1 MKLAP
6 VSVRLS
12 WWQRHR
18 RRVIVLSCGFIVFA
32 AANFLGLESRAGIAK
47 FYPATCLGG
56 WESPERASGAPDE
69 LSAVLKPDTL
79 AEIFCGEF
87 KGEIPDDSEPKN
99 FQLKLTWQL
108 KYLSRDRVTTATTSL
123 IGDDFA
129 EQAGIILDTPT
140 DADSPVELTISD
152 DLNATSTATSTT
164 PESEL
169 PTTPADSP
177 NSDLPDPITPENSPN
192 QENQQTPENTT
203 PEVITPPE
211 AAPSPTDASQ
221 PASENVSPPVSESP
235 TSWWRG
241 LINIAWAT
249 TTVAENISSPQIAS
263 EVLAAGEQIAAE
275 NQDLEVLYT
284 LDSQTWQTLGKVGE
298 SNWREASFTLPITN
312 WSDLSKLQISI
323 KRLST
328 LDEPPRIELDSL
340 ELAVFYES
348 PFETEITPQE
358 ISFLP
363 RVTAP
368 ENTLLLAP
376 TSDFSANETP
386 SFEINPDLVS
396 ELVADLQATTTRD
409 SLIATSSLEAAT
421 STDLQLPVTNPEETA
436 TTTLINLPELDLE
449 KLVPEKLLNWLQS
462 PRLIQ
467 PAFAATPSQKLRVL
481 KTEIL
486 DATGKLTDLKA
497 VTTETESGEQIEI
510 SVEKTAK
517 AFRPGRYRLRVELL
531 QARRVIVTESDFTW
545 GVLALNANKSIYAPN
560 ERGYLQFA
568 ALDDTGH
575 TICDA
580 DLALKISGPD
590 NLQAFLSTK
599 TGEIIRSDTCGANN
613 VTDEPDYFAYY
624 FFSQTGSYKLTLTD
638 LKNNHEIRDEILV
651 RSGDNLVIERIS
663 ATRINPFKADYVMK
677 LRVTAHTNFSGSLI
691 ETLPGELTVTSGE
704 SAWPLS
710 LAAGET
716 REFAYTYHAPPV
728 SPQIYLL
735 GPAKIRQGEQEIFT
749 EAREWQVAADNACQ
763 SNGTGGGNWNTAG
776 TWTSCGGTVPQ
787 AADTVTIVNGD
798 TVTLDVDSAITS
810 ITINNGGILTTDNG
824 SRNLTLTPAAA
835 GTAWTIGSTATFTPG
850 NSTVKITSDAAITG
864 VNGTT
869 TFNNFQLVPTITAA
883 RTYTLQ
889 ANAFSPITVNGDFL
903 INATKATTAARLTVN
918 MGSSIT
924 GANTSTITIK
934 GTTVG
939 QATLT
944 TTSSNYAITTGFV
957 IIDDRG
963 TFTLNDST
971 VTLTGTSGTLL
982 TRTGTTVG
990 VLVRGTSTIVVTSD
1004 ATVAITSGTFGPS
1017 ANSLNNL
1024 TLSPTIT
1031 DNRTYTL
1038 NTAAMTIAGDFT
1050 INPTAASAKTLTVNL
1065 GGALTV
1071 STSKTITISGTTSGL
1086 STLDTTSSNHAITTG
1101 LINIASAGTFTAN
1114 GSTITLGATSG
1125 TLFTRSGTFN
1135 ANTST
1140 VKYTGDGT
1148 TVTLTSGTF
1157 TSTNAFYNLQVV
1169 PVATGLVF
1177 SPRTYTFGSGAITV
1191 GNTFDVNPT
1200 SIETGAIALNV
1211 VLGAALTV
1219 NATTTLTNTPIDG
1232 VYYATSTL
1240 NTGSDYA
1247 LTTGSLVM
1255 SHASSTLKGNAS
1267 TITVNNNFW
1276 KTAGTFTPNTSTVTF
1291 TTATSSTINLGG
1303 TGTGNQF
1310 YNLTINKS
1318 STATTTL
1325 ITNHADVTNNLV
1337 ISAGIL
1343 DLGGKN
1349 IVTTT
1354 NFSNSGTLRL
1364 QGSETVSFS
1373 TNDTDSGTWE
1383 YYGDGTGAATTQT
1396 VKDFG
1401 NTDYYALKIYDTSAS
1416 NQDTF
1421 RTSATLNASSTVTV
1435 ASSTL
1440 DISTNSNLL
1449 ILDGILTIS
1458 GGTLTATNG
1467 TIDANSDVFIT
1478 SGTLTGPAG
1487 NFNVAGNW
1495 TRYGGTF
1502 THNSGT
1508 VTFDTSSTPSIETN
1522 TDETFYNLIISKSGG
1537 SFTLLNSVNVA
1548 NDFTQSAGTF
1558 DITDTGLTVA
1568 GNLALQ
1574 GGILEAIGSNT
1585 TDIDGNLT
1593 ISSGT
1598 FSAPAGS
1605 MTVGGSYNNS
1615 GGTFTAN
1622 SGTVT
1627 FDATAGGKT
1636 LAGTMTGT
1644 SAFYNLTFDGSG
1656 GAWAFSNNA
1665 STTNAFTYT
1674 LGTVTAPALLSVA
1687 GNWTRN
1693 GGTFTHNS
1701 GTVELTGTNQTITG
1715 ATTFY
1720 NLKKVDTSNNS
1731 TDPILTFSS
1740 NATTTISGLVTFVGL
1755 DSNDRV
1761 DLRAST
1767 WGTRWGFTVNGTYN
1781 INYASTTDSDAS
1793 LGSLIFPNNTTDG
1806 GNNLN
1811 WDFGSLTISLDGA
1824 TEAFS
1829 SLTPGTLVATSS
1841 IITIRS
1847 ANLTGFS
1854 LAVRRSNATATMRL
1868 TTNTALTIPD
1878 KTNWSPGLATTSAG
1892 NATASTTEPLTLQFR
1907 VKQSGTDTPNYASAW
1922 WGTDDTTVNALFA
1935 GLPSSDTEI
1944 ANRSTSALAT
1954 TTLSV
1959 LYNLNVPS
1967 TQPSGDYSGD
1977 VVYTVTANP

>member
-18 RRVIVLSCGFIVFA
+18 RRVIVLGCGLIVFA
-32 AANFLGLESRAGIAK
+32 AANFFGLESRAGIAK
-47 FYPATCLGG
+47 FHPATCLGG
-56 WESPERASGAPDE
+56 WESPERASAEPDE
-69 LSAVLKPDTL
+69 QFAVLRPDTL
-79 AEIFCGEF
+79 AEIFCGDF
-87 KGEIPDDSEPKN
+87 KGEIPNDSEPKN

-108 KYLSRDRVTTATTSL
+108 KYPTRDQLVNATTSL
-123 IGDDFA
+123 IGDDFS
-129 EQAGIILDTPT
+129 EQAEIILDTPT

-152 DLNATSTATSTT
+152 TQATSTEATSTPAT
-164 PESEL
+164 TEPEIPTSSEN
-169 PTTPADSP
+169 PQ
-177 NSDLPDPITPENSPN
+177 N
-192 QENQQTPENTT
+192 PENTT

-211 AAPSPTDASQ
+211 APQSPTEVVQ
-221 PASENVSPPVSESP
+221 PASENVPSIVPENVPAAEAP
-235 TSWWRG
+235 ISWWRT
-241 LINIAWAT
+241 LVNIAWAT
-249 TTVAENISSPQIAS
+249 TTTESIIENKNISSTQTAS
-263 EVLAAGEQIAAE
+263 EILAAGEQVAGD

-284 LDSQTWQTLGKVGE
+284 LDSQTWHMLGQIGAE
-298 SNWREASFTLPITN
+298 NWREASFTLPITA

-328 LDEPPRIELDSL
+328 LDEPPRVELDSL

-348 PFETEITPQE
+348 PFETEVTPQE
-358 ISFLP
+358 IAFLP

-376 TSDFSANETP
+376 NNDFSANETP
-386 SFEINPDLVS
+386 SFELNPDLVS
-396 ELVADLQATTTRD
+396 ELIANLPDAEADL
-409 SLIATSSLEAAT
+409 
-421 STDLQLPVTNPEETA
+421 TA
-436 TTTLINLPELDLE
+436 TTTPETATSTFPILPIISASSTLLDLE
-449 KLVPEKLLNWLQS
+449 KSENLVPEKLLNWLQ
-462 PRLIQ
+462 PARLVQ
-467 PAFAATPSQKLRVL
+467 PALAASGKKLQVI

-486 DATGKLTDLKA
+486 DAHGQLTDLKA
-497 VTTETESGEQIEI
+497 VATETDLADGQVVI
-510 SVEKTAK
+510 SVPKSEK

-531 QARRVIVTESDFTW
+531 QARQVVVTESDFTW
-545 GVLALNANKSIYAPN
+545 GVLALNANKSIFAPN

-580 DLALKISGPD
+580 DLTLKISGPD
-590 NLQAFLSTK
+590 NALAFFSTE
-599 TGEIIRSDTCGANN
+599 TGEIIRNDTCGANN

-624 FFSQTGSYKLTLTD
+624 FFHQPGAYKLTLTD
-638 LKNNHEIRDEILV
+638 RKNKHEITDTILV
-651 RSGDNLVIERIS
+651 RAGDTLELERIS

-677 LRVTAHTNFSGSLI
+677 LRVTANQNFSGVLTESL
-691 ETLPGELTVTSGE
+691 PSELSVTSGE
-704 SAWPLS
+704 TEWPVNLV
-710 LAAGET
+710 AGQT
-716 REFAYTYHAPPV
+716 QEFSYTYHAPPV

-735 GPAKIRQGEQEIFT
+735 GPAKITQNQQEVFT

-763 SNGTGGGNWNTAG
+763 SNGTGGGNWGTAAS
-776 TWTSCGGTVPQ
+776 WTSCGGTTPQ
-787 AADTVTIVNGD
+787 AADTVTIVSGD
-798 TVTLDVDSAITS
+798 TITLNADSAITS
-810 ITINNGGILTTDNG
+810 ITINNGGTLTTDNN
-824 SRNLTLTPAAA
+824 SRILTLTPAAA

-850 NSTVKITSDAAITG
+850 NSTVKITSDAAITV

-889 ANAFSPITVNGDFL
+889 AGVGSPITVNGDFTV
-903 INATKATTAARLTVN
+903 NATKTTATAARLTVN

-924 GANTSTITIK
+924 GANTSTITVK
-934 GTTVG
+934 GTTNG

-944 TTSSNYAITTGFV
+944 TTTGNYAITTGF
-957 IIDDRG
+957 IIMDDRG
-963 TFTLNDST
+963 TLTANGSTITLN
-971 VTLTGTSGTLL
+971 GTSGTLM

-990 VLVRGTSTIVVTSD
+990 VFVRGTSTVVVTSD

-1017 ANSLNNL
+1017 ANAFNNL
-1024 TLSPTIT
+1024 TFSPTIT

-1038 NTAAMTIAGDFT
+1038 NSAAMTIAGDFT
-1050 INPTAASAKTLTVNL
+1050 INPTAASAKALTVNL
-1065 GGALTV
+1065 GGDLTV
-1071 STSKTITISGTTSGL
+1071 STSKTITISGTTSGTSVL
-1086 STLDTTSSNHAITTG
+1086 NTTSSNYAIITG
-1101 LINIASAGTFTAN
+1101 LINIASAGTLTAN
-1114 GSTITLGATSG
+1114 SSTITLGATSG

-1140 VKYTGDGT
+1140 VKFTGDGSAI
-1148 TVTLTSGTF
+1148 TLTSGTF
-1157 TSTNAFYNLQVV
+1157 TTTNAFYNLQVV
-1169 PVATGLVF
+1169 PTASGLVF
-1177 SPRTYTFGSGAITV
+1177 VPRTYTFGSGAITV
-1191 GNTFDVNPT
+1191 NNTFDINPA
-1200 SIETGAIALNV
+1200 SVETGPIALNV
-1211 VLGAALTV
+1211 VLGASFTV
-1219 NATTTLTNTPIDG
+1219 NATTTLTNTPVDAN
-1232 VYYATSTL
+1232 YYATSTL

-1267 TITVNNNFW
+1267 TITVNNHFW

-1325 ITNHADVTNNLV
+1325 ITNNADITNALT

-1354 NFSNSGTLRL
+1354 SFSNSGTLRL

-1396 VKDFG
+1396 IKDFG
-1401 NTDYYALKIYDTSAS
+1401 NADYYALKIYDTSAS

-1421 RTSATLNASSTVTV
+1421 RTNGTLNASSTVTV

-1449 ILDGILTIS
+1449 ILDGALTIS

-1467 TIDANSDVFIT
+1467 TIDANSDVTI
-1478 SGTLTGPAG
+1478 SGGTLTAPAG
-1487 NFNVAGNW
+1487 NFNVAGSW
-1495 TRYGGTF
+1495 TRTGGTF
-1502 THNSGT
+1502 THSSGT

-1522 TDETFYNLIISKSGG
+1522 TDETFYNLIVSKSGG
-1537 SFTLLNSVNVA
+1537 SLGLLVSVNVA

-1558 DITDTGLTVA
+1558 DLQDTGLTIT

-1574 GGILEAIGSNT
+1574 GGTLEAIAAGLTVS
-1585 TDIDGNLT
+1585 GNLT
-1593 ISSGT
+1593 ISGGT
-1598 FSAPAGS
+1598 FSAPSGGNGDL
-1605 MTVGGSYNNS
+1605 TIGGSYNNS
-1615 GGTFTAN
+1615 GGTFTSN
-1622 SGTVT
+1622 SGTVI
-1627 FDATAGGKT
+1627 FSSTAGGKT

-1644 SAFYNLTFDGSG
+1644 SAFYSLNFNGSG

-1665 STTNAFTYT
+1665 STTGNFTYT
-1674 LGTVTAPALLSVA
+1674 LGTVTAPSLLSVA
-1687 GNWTRN
+1687 GNWTRS

-1701 GTVELTGTNQTITG
+1701 GTVELTGTNQTISG

-1720 NLKKVDTSNNS
+1720 NLKKVDSSNNS

-1740 NATTTISGLVTFVGL
+1740 NATTTISGLVTFTGL
-1755 DSNDRV
+1755 DANDRV

-1793 LGSLIFPNNTTDG
+1793 LGSLIFPNNTNDG

-1824 TEAFS
+1824 TEAFPP
-1829 SLTPGTLVATSS
+1829 LTPGTLVATSS
-1841 IITIRS
+1841 IVTIRS
-1847 ANLTGFS
+1847 ANQTGFS
-1854 LAVRRSNATATMRL
+1854 LAVRRSNATATLRL
-1868 TTNTALTIPD
+1868 TTNTSLTIPD

-1907 VKQSGTDTPNYASAW
+1907 VKQTGTDTANYASAW

-1954 TTLSV
+1954 TTISV